1 MKLLIRGGSISAGQ
15 GVSRSYVDI
24 LRDRYAP
31 LGLEIINR
39 SRAKDTSFDGVLSF
53 YEDIDPFSPEFLLL
67 HFGVDDAYSG
77 VYRSEFKENLV
88 RMIRLAMTRFYPVVL
103 LSSSHPF
110 ASQEDMAAVNIYYRA
125 MREVA
130 EDLYCEMIF
139 VHIYWAGYLRGNR
152 FDHRDFVQEDE
163 RYPNE
168 RGHEIYAEAVMQ
180 RLNRF
185 LPPEITP

>member
-1 MKLLIRGGSISAGQ
+1 MKLLIRGGSISAGH
-15 GVSRSYVDI
+15 GVARSYVDI
-24 LRDRYAP
+24 LRERYAP
-31 LGLEIINR
+31 GGLEIVNR
-39 SRAKDTSFDGVLSF
+39 SREKETSFDGVLSF

-67 HFGVDDAYSG
+67 HFGVDDAFSG

-88 RMIRLAMTRFYPVVL
+88 RMIRLAMARFYPVIF

-110 ASQEDMAAVNIYYRA
+110 EGPEDMAAVNIYYRA

-130 EDLYCEMIF
+130 EDLYCDMIF
-139 VHIYWAGYLRGNR
+139 VHIYWAAHLLGNR
-152 FDHRDFVQEDE
+152 FHHRDFVQKDE

-168 RGHEIYAEAVMQ
+168 RGHEIFAEAVMQ

-185 LPPEITP
+185 LPPEVLP